1 MKVTERQQQGN
12 AKKGKGFAGGGHRP
26 ALSLSCL
33 TDFPLVLLFASVL
46 IAGAVT
52 AVYSGYTDSPARQAI
67 TKIFAL
73 CPRTVSYNIV
83 LQVGCGPRIQDTG
96 DSA

>member
-33 TDFPLVLLFASVL
+33 TDFPLVLLFASIL

-52 AVYSGYTDSPARQAI
+52 AVFR
-67 TKIFAL
+67 L
-73 CPRTVSYNIV
+73 HR
-83 LQVGCGPRIQDTG
+83 
-96 DSA
+96 